1 MVQALLSIHNES
13 MSSLPHTDP
22 HQPTWLSSTP
32 PRRVLGSLVAYVSA
46 VSIGIAA
53 AAALAT
59 AEVPVE
65 TWISPF

>member
-1 MVQALLSIHNES
+1 
-13 MSSLPHTDP
+13 MSSHSDTTP
-22 HQPTWLSSTP
+22 HQSTWLSSTP

-53 AAALAT
+53 VAALAT

-65 TWISPF
+65 AWIAPF